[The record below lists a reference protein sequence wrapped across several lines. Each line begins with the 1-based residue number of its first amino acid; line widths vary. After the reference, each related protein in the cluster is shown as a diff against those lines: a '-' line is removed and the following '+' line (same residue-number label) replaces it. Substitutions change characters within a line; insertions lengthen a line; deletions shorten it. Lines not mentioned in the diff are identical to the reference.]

1 MFFFKS
7 RYQKNLERFKF
18 YISEII
24 NRANAKYH
32 TPDCMPYIKQ
42 GLELTIKNSKSSFEK
57 WDENTNV
64 ERYAYSALYNICFS
78 VLTSGSMHIYR
89 GVLNSLLP
97 CDKLLY
103 IIDEALLYAVRIGE
117 ISESQMREQK
127 ALLNEQ
133 ISGNTDDIMTSFSKA
148 KQVDPRLIK
157 LLKDLQ
163 EYIEKV
169 DDELERIEK
178 IGYKAAGVRFED
190 CKHLREGQLERQR
203 DYNELLDEH
212 PEVSGFAR
220 IHIDTYKDRWLRDDK
235 EYEFLDV
242 VEVDCEKRVK
252 KSSKLF
258 RNVRIGENE
267 RYIMYCISN
276 SFIRKDKETGQ
287 TVFFGKGSVPTYYDR
302 DKQTGEMVAITD
314 EVSAS
319 IYNGWFY
326 WYDNGSTYSDK
337 FLYRTSLD
345 GKTIE
350 KLDWLSNRKTTHA
363 GHIVSEDVVRNMF
376 LSEDKLI
383 IEVYRKSTGTRYNI
397 TVCDIDNELIIQ
409 NEGLEERKDRQSCA
423 ESESEPLQCATTQQE
438 VVTEQ
443 NPPNT
448 NDNTGSTT
456 SDMSVSKEERATD
469 YIYATAAN
477 GVAVRIPKDHYAQ
490 WAESQERIKQG
501 VQTKADIQKE
511 EELKQGLKKLLQGR
525 D

>member
-1 MFFFKS
+1 M
-7 RYQKNLERFKF
+7 
-18 YISEII
+18 
-24 NRANAKYH
+24 
-32 TPDCMPYIKQ
+32 
-42 GLELTIKNSKSSFEK
+42 
-57 WDENTNV
+57 
-64 ERYAYSALYNICFS
+64 
-78 VLTSGSMHIYR
+78 
-89 GVLNSLLP
+89 
-97 CDKLLY
+97 
-103 IIDEALLYAVRIGE
+103 
-117 ISESQMREQK
+117 
-127 ALLNEQ
+127 
-133 ISGNTDDIMTSFSKA
+133 
-148 KQVDPRLIK
+148 
-157 LLKDLQ
+157 
-163 EYIEKV
+163 
-169 DDELERIEK
+169 
-178 IGYKAAGVRFED
+178 
-190 CKHLREGQLERQR
+190 
-203 DYNELLDEH
+203 
-212 PEVSGFAR
+212 
-220 IHIDTYKDRWLRDDK
+220 
-235 EYEFLDV
+235 

-287 TVFFGKGSVPTYYDR
+287 TVFFGKGSIPTYYDR
-302 DKQTGEMVAITD
+302 DTQTGELVVVTD

-319 IYNGWFY
+319 VYNGWFY

-337 FLYRTSLD
+337 FIYRRSLD

-350 KLDWLSNRKTTHA
+350 KLDWLSNKKTTHA

-423 ESESEPLQCATTQQE
+423 ESESEPLQCATTKQE

-443 NPPNT
+443 SPSNT

-456 SDMSVSKEERATD
+456 SNTSVSKEERATD

-490 WAESQERIKQG
+490 WAEGQERIKQG

-511 EELKQGLKKLLQGR
+511 EELKQGLRKLLQGR